1 MLQESKLAS
10 WSMATTLEFLV
21 QQLLD
26 TEKLTTPV
34 NPARNHDC
42 IGAPVDFLFSTNQE
56 RILGNPGAP
65 HPEHR
70 AAVIANLTGGLAPT
84 WWQYHSAD
92 KTNLLWKILTHPVA
106 FQGKL
111 AQESSVAS
119 RHWGTLV
126 RWHSGGLRSV
136 SSADTVIEVVA

>member
-1 MLQESKLAS
+1 
-10 WSMATTLEFLV
+10 MATTLEFLV

-70 AAVIANLTGGLAPT
+70 AAVIANLTGGLEPT
-84 WWQYHSAD
+84 
-92 KTNLLWKILTHPVA
+92 
-106 FQGKL
+106 
-111 AQESSVAS
+111 
-119 RHWGTLV
+119 
-126 RWHSGGLRSV
+126 
-136 SSADTVIEVVA
+136 